1 MTLDS
6 LDSALHRD
14 ISQYPGHTQV
24 QARLGPVGF
33 GVDFVLLVDLGWA
46 QYMA

>member
-1 MTLDS
+1 MTS
-6 LDSALHRD
+6 NYIGTSPTKYAGY
-14 ISQYPGHTQV
+14 IQV
-24 QARLGPVGF
+24 WVGLGPVGF